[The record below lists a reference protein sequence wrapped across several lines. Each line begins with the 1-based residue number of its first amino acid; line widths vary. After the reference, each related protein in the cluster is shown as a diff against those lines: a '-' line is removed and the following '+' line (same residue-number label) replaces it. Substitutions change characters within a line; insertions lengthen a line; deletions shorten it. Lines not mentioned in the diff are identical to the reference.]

1 MRITRDLLLNIAENT
16 AKEKATGDPSIVGV
30 YLYGSVLEGSEPLL
44 GGTADIDLVCI
55 HENYDRQREIIRL
68 TEDVTLDI
76 EHHDKASYQPPKELR
91 LQPELGSMAFSAKP
105 LHDPEHF
112 IDFVQAAVRGMFWE
126 HDNVLMRTSRLLQ
139 DARRAWLRFHN
150 SPLEFSPEQVA
161 SYLQALEDSA
171 NAVVCLT
178 GMPQGDRRFLLEFP
192 ARAEAVG
199 QPGLYPGLL
208 GLIGGGIEIAEA
220 VPDWLPDWDA
230 DFMTI
235 NLGYEVP
242 PALHKHRQ
250 AYYRRSFKDLLE
262 GEHPE
267 AVLWPFLRTW
277 TEMALTMPSQAQSWR
292 AVCEELGL
300 IGAGFEGRLDGLDA
314 YLDRLEEL
322 LEGWDTQGE
331 EY

>member
-16 AKEKATGDPSIVGV
+16 AEERGGGDSSVVAV

-44 GGTADIDLVCI
+44 GGTADIDLVVI
-55 HENYDRQREIIRL
+55 HEDYDRQREIIRL

-76 EHHDKASYQPPKELR
+76 EHHAKESYQPPKELR
-91 LQPELGSMAFSAKP
+91 LKPELGSMMFAAKP
-105 LHDPEHF
+105 LYDPEHF

-126 HDNVLMRTSRLLQ
+126 HDNVLMRTGSLLQ
-139 DARRAWLRFHN
+139 EARRTWLRFHN
-150 SPLEFSPEQVA
+150 TPPEYGPEQVA
-161 SYLQALEDSA
+161 AYLQALEDVA

-178 GMPQGDRRFLLEFP
+178 GMPQGDRRFLLDFP
-192 ARAEAVG
+192 SRAEAAG
-199 QPGLYPGLL
+199 QPGMYPGLL
-208 GLIGGGIEIAEA
+208 GLIGGGIEVGDA
-220 VPDWLPDWDA
+220 VADWLPDWDA
-230 DFMTI
+230 DFMTL

-250 AYYRRSFKDLLE
+250 AYYRRSFDDLLD

-292 AVCEELGL
+292 AACEEMGL
-300 IGAGFEGRLDGLDA
+300 IGPAFDERLEGLDA
-314 YLDRLEEL
+314 FLDRVEEL
-322 LEGWDTQGE
+322 LEGWQTQGE
-331 EY
+331 DY